1 MEDDT
6 KEIQVVSMTYKDPM
20 TSSTISLYHFVA
32 GRLDEAVE
40 YSNGQWSISAIDLS
54 NNILHS
60 RIESRCKRDLYQMLT
75 VDEAKKFQLNTPKFI
90 VTKEIPSDEEKINS
104 LVPTR
109 TEIEGRKAFTYSH
122 PQNPDFFVRIF
133 EPASPS
139 DTEFHAPDEPSL
151 WSKLVSF
158 KLQVWN
164 ASPHYCCTVW
174 YNEQSQKIE
183 NESRNNS

>member
-1 MEDDT
+1 
-6 KEIQVVSMTYKDPM
+6 
-20 TSSTISLYHFVA
+20 
-32 GRLDEAVE
+32 
-40 YSNGQWSISAIDLS
+40 
-54 NNILHS
+54 
-60 RIESRCKRDLYQMLT
+60 MLT

-109 TEIEGRKAFTYSH
+109 TEIKGRTAFTYSH

-164 ASPHYCCTVW
+164 ASPPLLLYCVV
-174 YNEQSQKIE
+174 
-183 NESRNNS
+183 